1 MIRKE
6 FNLFHGAERDLQILD
21 LTLNH
26 LRFFKNLE
34 VEKRMMIYKKAE
46 IVTLPTRSVLF
57 NQGDRGDKM
66 YVILKGRVAV
76 EQHSDLTGGVPVV
89 IAMLTDGVHFG
100 ELSLLDNS
108 QVESNTKKN
117 LLVGE

>member
-1 MIRKE
+1 MIRRE
-6 FNLFHGAERDLQILD
+6 FSLFHGSERDLQILD

-26 LRFFKNLE
+26 LKFFKNLE
-34 VEKRMMIYKKAE
+34 VEKRMMIYRKAE
-46 IVTLPTRSVLF
+46 ILSLPARSVLF
-57 NQGDRGDKM
+57 NQGDKGDKM

-76 EQHSDLTGGVPVV
+76 EQYSDLTGGVSIV

-108 QVESNTKKN
+108 
-117 LLVGE
+117 

>member
-46 IVTLPTRSVLF
+46 ILTLPARSILF
-57 NQGDRGDKM
+57 N
-66 YVILKGRVAV
+66 
-76 EQHSDLTGGVPVV
+76 
-89 IAMLTDGVHFG
+89 
-100 ELSLLDNS
+100 
-108 QVESNTKKN
+108 
-117 LLVGE
+117 